1 MDVGQIPEGLKYTK
15 EHEWIKVNGNEG
27 TVGITDYAQH
37 ALTDVVFVEL
47 PEIGK
52 KVQQLKAFCTIESVK
67 SVSDIFAPASGEVIA
82 ANKNVSEK
90 PELVNQSPY
99 ENGWIA
105 KIKIS
110 NKDEL
115 NNLMGAAQYKAYLE
129 GLGIN
134 LAQ

>member
-1 MDVGQIPEGLKYTK
+1 MDTGKIPEGLKYTK
-15 EHEWIKVNGNEG
+15 EHEWIKVEGNEG

-67 SVSDIFAPASGEVIA
+67 SVSDVFAPASGEVIG
-82 ANKNVSEK
+82 ANKNITEK
-90 PELVNQSPY
+90 PELVNQNPY
-99 ENGWIA
+99 GNGWVA

-110 NKDEL
+110 NKNEL
-115 NNLMGAAQYKAYLE
+115 GSLMDAAQYKTYLE
-129 GLGIN
+129 GLGH
-134 LAQ
+134 

>member
-1 MDVGQIPEGLKYTK
+1 MDFVGEVPEGLKYTK
-15 EHEWIKVNGNEG
+15 EHEWIKVEGNEG

-47 PEIGK
+47 PEAGK

-67 SVSDIFAPASGEVIA
+67 SVSDVFAPASGEVIA

-90 PELVNQSPY
+90 PELVNNDPY
-99 ENGWIA
+99 GNGWIA

-110 NKDEL
+110 NKSEI
-115 NNLMGAAQYKAYLE
+115 NSLMDAQQYKSYLE
-129 GLGIN
+129 GLGH
-134 LAQ
+134 

>member
-1 MDVGQIPEGLKYTK
+1 MDFVGEVPEGLKYTK
-15 EHEWIKVNGNEG
+15 EHEWIKANGNEG

-52 KVQQLKAFCTIESVK
+52 KTAQFKSFCTIESVK
-67 SVSDIFAPASGEVIA
+67 SVSDVFAPASGEIIA

-90 PELVNQSPY
+90 PELVNNDPY
-99 ENGWIA
+99 GNGWIA

-115 NNLMGAAQYKAYLE
+115 NNLMGAAAYKNYLE
-129 GLGIN
+129 GLGH
-134 LAQ
+134 

>member
-1 MDVGQIPEGLKYTK
+1 MDVSKVPEGLRYTK
-15 EHEWIKVNGNEG
+15 EHEWIKVEGNEG

-67 SVSDIFAPASGEVIA
+67 SVSDVFSPASGEVIS
-82 ANKNVSEK
+82 ANKDISEK
-90 PELVNQSPY
+90 PELVNQDPY
-99 ENGWIA
+99 GNGWIV
-105 KIKIS
+105 KINIS

-115 NNLMGAAQYKAYLE
+115 NNLMDADAYKSYLE
-129 GLGIN
+129 GLGH
-134 LAQ
+134 

>member
-1 MDVGQIPEGLKYTK
+1 MDVSKVPEGLKYTK
-15 EHEWIKVNGNEG
+15 EHEWIKVEGNEG

-47 PEIGK
+47 PEVGK
-52 KVQQLKAFCTIESVK
+52 KEQQLKAFWTIESVK
-67 SVSDIFAPASGEVIA
+67 SVSDVFAPASGEVID
-82 ANKNVSEK
+82 ANKELSGK

-110 NKDEL
+110 NKSEI
-115 NNLMGAAQYKAYLE
+115 NSLMDSAQYKTYLE
-129 GLGIN
+129 GLGH
-134 LAQ
+134 

>member
-1 MDVGQIPEGLKYTK
+1 MDVGKVPEGLKYTK
-15 EHEWIKVNGNEG
+15 EHEWIKVEGNEG
-27 TVGITDYAQH
+27 TIGITDYAQH

-47 PEIGK
+47 PEVGK
-52 KVQQLKAFCTIESVK
+52 NVQQLKAFCTIESVK
-67 SVSDIFAPASGEVIA
+67 SVSDVFAPASGEVIDT
-82 ANKNVSEK
+82 NKGVSEK

-115 NNLMGAAQYKAYLE
+115 NNLMDAAQYRTYLE
-129 GLGIN
+129 GLGH
-134 LAQ
+134 

>member
-1 MDVGQIPEGLKYTK
+1 MDTGKIPEGLKYTK
-15 EHEWIKVNGNEG
+15 EHEWIKVEGNEG

-67 SVSDIFAPASGEVIA
+67 SVSDVFAPASGEVIG
-82 ANKNVSEK
+82 ANKNITEK
-90 PELVNQSPY
+90 PELVNQNPY
-99 ENGWIA
+99 GNGWVA

-110 NKDEL
+110 NKNEL
-115 NNLMGAAQYKAYLE
+115 GSLMDAVQYKTYLE
-129 GLGIN
+129 GLGH
-134 LAQ
+134 

>member
-1 MDVGQIPEGLKYTK
+1 MDTGEIPEGLKYTK

-47 PEIGK
+47 PEVGK

-67 SVSDIFAPASGEVIA
+67 SVSDVFAPASGEVIGT
-82 ANKNVSEK
+82 NKELSEK
-90 PELVNQSPY
+90 PELVNQAPY
-99 ENGWIA
+99 GNGWIA

-115 NNLMGAAQYKAYLE
+115 NNLMDAAQYKTYLE
-129 GLGIN
+129 GLEH
-134 LAQ
+134 

>member
-1 MDVGQIPEGLKYTK
+1 MDFIGEIPQDLKYTK

-37 ALTDVVFVEL
+37 ALTDIVFVEL

-52 KVQQLKAFCTIESVK
+52 KVQQLKSFCTIESVK
-67 SVSDIFAPASGEVIA
+67 SVSDIFAPASGEVIGT
-82 ANKNVSEK
+82 NKNVSEK
-90 PELVNQSPY
+90 PELVNNDTY
-99 ENGWIA
+99 GNGWIA

-115 NNLMGAAQYKAYLE
+115 NNLMDAQQYKEYLE
-129 GLGIN
+129 GLGH
-134 LAQ
+134 